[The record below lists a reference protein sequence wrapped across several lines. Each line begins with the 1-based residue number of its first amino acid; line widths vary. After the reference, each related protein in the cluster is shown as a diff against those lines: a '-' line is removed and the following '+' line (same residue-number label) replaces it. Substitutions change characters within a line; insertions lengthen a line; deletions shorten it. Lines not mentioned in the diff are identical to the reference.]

1 MQLIYKSVPSNVD
14 ASKIHTVPVIGMLE
28 LKFEV
33 KKSQTINNE
42 LITSCPLP
50 SALCPLPLMKQQKQR
65 SEIIATLHIDTSL
78 KQTYNTQSHS

>member
-33 KKSQTINNE
+33 KKSQTIKIMN
-42 LITSCPLP
+42 S
-50 SALCPLPLMKQQKQR
+50 
-65 SEIIATLHIDTSL
+65 
-78 KQTYNTQSHS
+78 